1 MRVQI
6 GKVSLTD
13 LFSSLNESVF
23 SLFKTFN
30 GFKLFPAIVAITIVA
45 LSSDFGDDLVFFCF
59 TVLLRIKFRLEFKL
73 LVIGRTAFITD
84 FFLPT

>member
-13 LFSSLNESVF
+13 LFSSLDESVF
-23 SLFKTFN
+23 SLFKTFYA
-30 GFKLFPAIVAITIVA
+30 FKLFPAIVAVTIVA

-59 TVLLRIKFRLEFKL
+59 TVLFRIKFRLEFKL